1 MLIDRGRRADRY
13 PWLEWKVRLFL
24 LGACMAIAG
33 MLLEMQWIVAVAL
46 AILVLAFLVRFM
58 PGGKGE
64 DAEPGPEPDTTGWP

>member
-1 MLIDRGRRADRY
+1 
-13 PWLEWKVRLFL
+13 
-24 LGACMAIAG
+24 MAIAG